1 MHLSVP
7 CFIRASL
14 LAQMV
19 KNLPA
24 VQETCVWSLGWV
36 DLLEEGMATHS
47 HLLAYYCPQ
56 GLSPGTEVPCRL
68 QSMGLQWVGHDWV
81 TKHSIAQ
88 SAITYYEGNYLLD
101 SLGLTDVL
109 PNWVLLHTVI
119 GGNEVYYL
127 LCKHFTNPNQPSDV
141 FQRLNCGPIIIPRKY
156 RTLCALSI
164 CKDAYTYSLTLKFLV
179 KGFPGGSGIKNPP
192 ANAGDMSLIIG
203 LGRSHMLWSN

>member
-1 MHLSVP
+1 MW
-7 CFIRASL
+7 
-14 LAQMV
+14 
-19 KNLPA
+19 
-24 VQETCVWSLGWV
+24 ETWVWSLGWE
-36 DLLEEGMATHS
+36 DRLEEEMQPTPVF
-47 HLLAYYCPQ
+47 LPVE
-56 GLSPGTEVPCRL
+56 SPWTEEPGRL